1 MDYLAI
7 ANAPIFW
14 ALCGITVVIS
24 LAQALLFMRQAKRA
38 AVEVNLEQGL
48 ANKAFK
54 IGLISAIGPA
64 CGVFIV
70 MVGLM
75 ASIGGPMAWLRL
87 SIIGAAATEL
97 SAATMGAQAAGVE
110 FGGNGYTLTVMAV
123 SWFAMALNG
132 AGWLLVSGTVTPALR
147 RILAAQPALV
157 GMSTAGEA
165 IPGMTKTTIL
175 HAGPPVKWEN
185 MCGPMKGAV
194 MGGLIYEGLAKDLK
208 EAEELAAS
216 GKITFDSCHH
226 HNAVGPMA
234 GIITYSMPVWHVVN
248 KTFGNDAYCTMNE
261 GLGKVLRF
269 GACDEEVF
277 DRLRKM
283 EKVYYPVL
291 KEALEIHGEID
302 MKVMIA
308 QALQMGDEGHNRN
321 KAGTSLF
328 IREILADVYKTHFS
342 LEQQQEAIGFINGN
356 DHAFLNLSMPSC
368 KATMDPTLGI
378 PYSTIVSTMCRNG
391 VEFGIRISGLGA
403 DQWFTAPSE
412 YIRGLY
418 FPGYSEAD
426 ANPDI
431 GDSCITETT
440 GIGGF
445 CMAASPA
452 IVQFVGGQVQD
463 AINYSSQMYEI
474 TEGEGNAYKIP
485 VLDFR
490 GSATGID
497 IVKVLE
503 TGIRPIINT
512 GIAHKDYGVG
522 QIGAGLVNPPEG
534 CFTKAIEAC
543 AKAWEQ

>member
-1 MDYLAI
+1 MSKVNELFEKELCVVNFGIESFYQDLKKQNGKSVHVAWKPVAGGDKKIAGYLKQLKDPNLAEKI
-7 ANAPIFW
+7 AA
-14 ALCGITVVIS
+14 
-24 LAQALLFMRQAKRA
+24 
-38 AVEVNLEQGL
+38 
-48 ANKAFK
+48 ANK
-54 IGLISAIGPA
+54 
-64 CGVFIV
+64 
-70 MVGLM
+70 
-75 ASIGGPMAWLRL
+75 
-87 SIIGAAATEL
+87 E
-97 SAATMGAQAAGVE
+97 
-110 FGGNGYTLTVMAV
+110 
-123 SWFAMALNG
+123 
-132 AGWLLVSGTVTPALR
+132 ALR

-165 IPGMTKTTIL
+165 IPGITKTTIL
-175 HAGPPVKWEN
+175 HAGPPVKWED

-194 MGGLIYEGLAKDLK
+194 MGGLIYEGLAKYMK
-208 EAEELAAS
+208 
-216 GKITFDSCHH
+216 
-226 HNAVGPMA
+226 
-234 GIITYSMPVWHVVN
+234 
-248 KTFGNDAYCTMNE
+248 E

-328 IREILADVYKTHFS
+328 IREILSDVYKTHFP
-342 LEQQQEAIGFINGN
+342 LEQQQEAIAFINGN

-497 IVKVLE
+497 IVKEDL
-503 TGIRPIINT
+503 
-512 GIAHKDYGVG
+512 
-522 QIGAGLVNPPEG
+522 
-534 CFTKAIEAC
+534 
-543 AKAWEQ
+543 

>member
-1 MDYLAI
+1 MSKVNELFEQKLNVVNFGIESFYQDLVKQDKPAVHVDWKPIAGGDKKIAGYLRTLKQPGLYEKIQA
-7 ANAPIFW
+7 ANQE
-14 ALCGITVVIS
+14 ALSRI
-24 LAQALLFMRQAKRA
+24 
-38 AVEVNLEQGL
+38 
-48 ANKAFK
+48 
-54 IGLISAIGPA
+54 
-64 CGVFIV
+64 
-70 MVGLM
+70 
-75 ASIGGPMAWLRL
+75 
-87 SIIGAAATEL
+87 L
-97 SAATMGAQAAGVE
+97 SA
-110 FGGNGYTLTVMAV
+110 
-123 SWFAMALNG
+123 
-132 AGWLLVSGTVTPALR
+132 
-147 RILAAQPALV
+147 QPVLV

-165 IPGMTKTTIL
+165 IPGMTPTTIL
-175 HAGPPVKWEN
+175 HAGPPVTWEN
-185 MCGPMKGAV
+185 MCGPVRGAV

-216 GKITFDSCHH
+216 GKITFSPCHH

-234 GIITYSMPVWHVVN
+234 GIVTYSMPVWHVVN
-248 KTFGNDAYCTMNE
+248 KTFGIDAYCTMNE

-269 GACDEEVF
+269 GACDQEVF
-277 DRLRKM
+277 DRLHRM
-283 EKVYYPVL
+283 REVYYPVL
-291 KEALEIHGEID
+291 KEALELHGEID
-302 MKVMIA
+302 LKVMIA

-328 IREILADVYKTHFS
+328 LREIAQDIYNTHFPK
-342 LEQQQEAIGFINGN
+342 EQQMAAFKFLNDN
-356 DHAFLNLSMPSC
+356 DHVFLNLTMPAC
-368 KATMDPTLGI
+368 KSTMDAIFDI
-378 PYSTIVSTMCRNG
+378 PYSTVVATMCRNG
-391 VEFGIRISGLGA
+391 TEFGIRIAGLGK

-412 YIRGLY
+412 FIRGLY
-418 FPGYSEAD
+418 FPGFTEKD
-426 ANPDI
+426 ANRDV

-474 TEGEGNAYKIP
+474 TVGEGNAYKIP

-497 IVKVLE
+497 IMKVIE

-534 CFTKAIEAC
+534 CFTKAIAAC
-543 AKAWEQ
+543 AEAWG

>member
-1 MDYLAI
+1 MSKVNELFEKELCVVNFGIESFYQDLKKQNVKSVHVAWKPVAGGDKKIAGYLKQLKDPNLAEKI
-7 ANAPIFW
+7 AA
-14 ALCGITVVIS
+14 
-24 LAQALLFMRQAKRA
+24 
-38 AVEVNLEQGL
+38 
-48 ANKAFK
+48 ANK
-54 IGLISAIGPA
+54 
-64 CGVFIV
+64 
-70 MVGLM
+70 
-75 ASIGGPMAWLRL
+75 
-87 SIIGAAATEL
+87 E
-97 SAATMGAQAAGVE
+97 
-110 FGGNGYTLTVMAV
+110 
-123 SWFAMALNG
+123 
-132 AGWLLVSGTVTPALR
+132 ALR

-175 HAGPPVKWEN
+175 HAGPPVKWED

-194 MGGLIYEGLAKDLK
+194 MGGLIYEGLAKDMK
-208 EAEELAAS
+208 EAEELAGS

-234 GIITYSMPVWHVVN
+234 GIVTYSMPVWHVVN
-248 KTFGNDAYCTMNE
+248 KTFGN
-261 GLGKVLRF
+261 
-269 GACDEEVF
+269 
-277 DRLRKM
+277 
-283 EKVYYPVL
+283 VYYPVL

-328 IREILADVYKTHFS
+328 IREILSDVYKTHFP

-543 AKAWEQ
+543 AKAWTN